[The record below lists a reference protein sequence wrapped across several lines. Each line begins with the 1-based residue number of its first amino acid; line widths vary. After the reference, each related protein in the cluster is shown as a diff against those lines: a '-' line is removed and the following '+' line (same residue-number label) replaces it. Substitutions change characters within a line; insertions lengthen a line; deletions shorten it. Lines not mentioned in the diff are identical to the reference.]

1 MALKE
6 LRTDLTMDL
15 FEEMED
21 MLTFYLVF
29 LLVGISSTC
38 TNPILNDNLKKVPGL
53 NDLISK
59 IKVVD
64 LY

>member
-38 TNPILNDNLKKVPGL
+38 TNPILNLKKVRGL